1 MYDQLEPIH
10 TNDTKVKQLGI
21 EICINM
27 CEELLAAGS
36 PGLHF
41 YTINLEKTV
50 DTVVD
55 RLENVDI

>member
-1 MYDQLEPIH
+1 
-10 TNDTKVKQLGI
+10 
-21 EICINM
+21 M

-55 RLENVDI
+55 RLENVDISQRVFPWRPSAARS